1 MKKIITLLTLFL
13 LLPVA
18 SASDSIDITDK
29 SEIKYKW
36 YKIEK
41 EDGIYYEKGKNL
53 EGYIEDKNNY
63 KVSYN
68 YTLWSQSNCYDSREN
83 FVIESKQ
90 TYIYESVIK
99 IKYIL
104 LEDIEEKDIKEIS
117 IYSGNK
123 KIEHKIISTSDK
135 KIKIDLQSLYYVD
148 DLWMYIDST
157 KPYKILTSPNES
169 FALLALSKNVENT
182 KILLPDKTWITNKT
196 VYNTEYNDA
205 FRHKTDFI
213 KSIRSETNCRKAKIY
228 TYRYKIKKIYYDD
241 NYYKFI
247 PNYIKD
253 ESDYIIEYTSKIPTK
268 TITITNTKKEQII
281 KKEYIYNEAIKEV
294 IKKEEK
300 QNTAPINN
308 TKYIE
313 TQTIKKVTKV
323 PKRVYL
329 LIIFQT
335 IIIILETI
343 LVCKKSRTKHLSSFV
358 EWIPKNNNLC

>member
-1 MKKIITLLTLFL
+1 MKIIITLLTLFL

-68 YTLWSQSNCYDSREN
+68 YTIWSQSNCYDSREN

-213 KSIRSETNCRKAKIY
+213 KSIHVKGKIVQSPLVISYRRISITVELSKRINIIPNIFVIGMKNMSPVQVDIYIFNFLGINITSDMRSFFD
-228 TYRYKIKKIYYDD
+228 YKTFFSSLSSLMCKSSIKKPCA
-241 NYYKFI
+241 NK
-247 PNYIKD
+247 
-253 ESDYIIEYTSKIPTK
+253 
-268 TITITNTKKEQII
+268 
-281 KKEYIYNEAIKEV
+281 
-294 IKKEEK
+294 
-300 QNTAPINN
+300 
-308 TKYIE
+308 
-313 TQTIKKVTKV
+313 
-323 PKRVYL
+323 
-329 LIIFQT
+329 
-335 IIIILETI
+335 
-343 LVCKKSRTKHLSSFV
+343 
-358 EWIPKNNNLC
+358 